1 LNIEDFY
8 EQWKKTICQKRSYH
22 HQEEKNNSVD
32 KRNSTLCNSELN
44 LDMILHR
51 LCLLIDNDESIITD
65 KVNDSLTTETFGE
78 NEQLYTDKNSRISLF
93 KFDKNN
99 SMEKQSTN
107 IFDDLF
113 IVEKN
118 SLRNL
123 NLGKNMND
131 QHI

>member
-1 LNIEDFY
+1 MNIEDFY

-22 HQEEKNNSVD
+22 HQEEKTNSVD
-32 KRNSTLCNSELN
+32 KRNPTLCNSELN

-51 LCLLIDNDESIITD
+51 QTLNEETYSRCSLIDNDESIITD
-65 KVNDSLTTETFGE
+65 KVNDNLTTETFGE

-99 SMEKQSTN
+99 SMK
-107 IFDDLF
+107 IFNDLF

-118 SLRNL
+118 SSRNL
-123 NLGKNMND
+123 NLGK
-131 QHI
+131 HE